1 MPVPRGRAVS
11 PAQLWPGHLTA
22 QHHHLMTQRDDLRV
36 LGRITAAQ
44 QDQPAKD
51 PDHRQ
56 VQQTN
61 GYEARSCPITLIPP
75 NRRSQ
80 ALYRVLNRYTLQ
92 AARAVQQAAETAA
105 ALRDAREQ
113 AAAAQATARQQAAAS
128 LPAETP

>member
-1 MPVPRGRAVS
+1 MISASLDASPRPSKTSQPKIRTIS
-11 PAQLWPGHLTA
+11 KYSRRTD
-22 QHHHLMTQRDDLRV
+22 TKRDH
-36 LGRITAAQ
+36 A
-44 QDQPAKD
+44 
-51 PDHRQ
+51 
-56 VQQTN
+56 
-61 GYEARSCPITLIPP
+61 PITLIPP

>member
-113 AAAAQATARQQAAAS
+113 ASAAQATARQQAAAS